1 MKQVRCYECPLPRL
15 AVFKP
20 NTEEEIDFIDA
31 MKRGQIQVLAG
42 REIVHQGDR
51 DPRLY
56 SVLSGWAF
64 RFKTLTDGRRQILN
78 FLLPGDL
85 IGFQAQ
91 LLGDSEHG
99 VEALT
104 DVDLCVFSRDKIW
117 ELYNRYPELA
127 FDITWLAAHE
137 EGMVDENLVS
147 SGRRTALEAVA
158 TLLIHLYKRAAA
170 VDLAVKDGIDFPI
183 TQQHIAD
190 ALGLSLVHTNKTLRR
205 LRKLG
210 LFGLDQRRLVLLEPK
225 ALRKLADY
233 FERPINAR
241 PLI

>member
-1 MKQVRCYECPLPRL
+1 MKQVRCYECPLRRL

-104 DVDLCVFSRDKIW
+104 EVELCVFSRSKIW

-147 SGRRTALEAVA
+147 SGRRTALEGVA
-158 TLLIHLYKRAAA
+158 MLLIHLYKRAAA
-170 VDLAVKDGIDFPI
+170 VELATKDSLDFPI

-190 ALGLSLVHTNKTLRR
+190 ALGISLVHTNKTLRR
-205 LRKLG
+205 LQKLG
-210 LFGLDQRRLVLLEPK
+210 LFGLDKQRLVLLDRK
-225 ALRKLADY
+225 ALQKLADY
-233 FERPINAR
+233 FESPIKPR